1 MAAKSGDHQTIHSI
15 GTGIMGGLT
24 DDYGSC
30 IVPLANVRLL
40 DTVFVLL
47 QKPLRMKQNKSSA
60 GLLYTLPALTILM
73 AIVFIPIMVVVNYS
87 VQDVFSGNFFLWAGP
102 IWFEKTLRSV
112 EFWQTLGRSALYSTL
127 VIAIEIPLGVF
138 IALKIPKSGAAATLY
153 IIVMAIP
160 LLIPWFVVGL
170 IWKIFAD
177 PVIGPFGASMSVLTS
192 GYDLNSPLVA
202 WLVILLVDVWHWTGL
217 VVLLSYAGL
226 VAIPETMYQAAR
238 IDSASRWAV
247 FRYVELPRLRHVL
260 LIALLLRL
268 TDSLM
273 VYIEPFMITRGGP
286 DQATTFLSMDLI
298 QTAMYQFDFGEASA
312 SALIY
317 LLIMLT
323 LSWAL
328 YSALMARND

>member
-1 MAAKSGDHQTIHSI
+1 MSRANDNSG
-15 GTGIMGGLT
+15 
-24 DDYGSC
+24 
-30 IVPLANVRLL
+30 
-40 DTVFVLL
+40 F
-47 QKPLRMKQNKSSA
+47 
-60 GLLYTLPALTILM
+60 LYMLPALLVLM
-73 AIVFIPIMVVVNYS
+73 FVVAIPIMVVVNYS
-87 VQDVFSGNFFLWAGP
+87 VQDVFSGNIFIWAGSA
-102 IWFEKTLRSV
+102 WFEKTLKST
-112 EFWQTLGRSALYSTL
+112 EFWATLGRSALYSSL

-138 IALKIPKSGAAATLY
+138 IALKIPKSGRMATFY

-177 PVIGPFGASMSVLTS
+177 PAIGPMGAALAGFTDT
-192 GYDLNSPLVA
+192 YDLNRPLVA

-217 VVLLSYAGL
+217 VVLLAYAGL
-226 VAIPETMYQAAR
+226 VAIPEALYQATR
-238 IDSASRWAV
+238 IDGASRWAT

-286 DQATTFLSMDLI
+286 GTSTTFLSMDLI

-317 LLIMLT
+317 VLIMLT

-328 YSALMARND
+328 YSVLMKRHD

>member
-1 MAAKSGDHQTIHSI
+1 MHKYVSLS
-15 GTGIMGGLT
+15 
-24 DDYGSC
+24 
-30 IVPLANVRLL
+30 
-40 DTVFVLL
+40 
-47 QKPLRMKQNKSSA
+47 
-60 GLLYTLPALTILM
+60 GLLYTLPALAVLM
-73 AIVFIPIMVVVNYS
+73 FAVFIPIMVVVNYS
-87 VQDVFSGNFFLWAGP
+87 VQDVFSGNFFIWAGAT
-102 IWFEKTLRSV
+102 WFEKTLTSSA
-112 EFWQTLGRSALYSTL
+112 FWATLGRSALYTSL

-138 IALKIPKSGAAATLY
+138 IALKIPKSGPLATFY

-177 PVIGPFGASMSVLTS
+177 PAIGPMGAALAGLTDA
-192 GYDLNSPLVA
+192 YDLNNPFVA
-202 WLVILLVDVWHWTGL
+202 WALILLVDVWHWTGL
-217 VVLLSYAGL
+217 VVLLSFAGL
-226 VAIPETMYQAAR
+226 VAIPEALYQAAR
-238 IDSASRWAV
+238 IDGATRWSV
-247 FRYVELPRLRHVL
+247 FRYIELPRLRHVL

-286 DQATTFLSMDLI
+286 GTSTTFLSMDLV

-328 YSALMARND
+328 YSVLMKRND